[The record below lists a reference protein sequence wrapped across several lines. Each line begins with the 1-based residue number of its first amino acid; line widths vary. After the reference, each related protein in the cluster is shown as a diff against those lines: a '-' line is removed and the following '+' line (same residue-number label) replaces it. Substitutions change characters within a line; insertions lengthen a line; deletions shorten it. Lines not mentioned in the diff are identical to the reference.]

1 MPATPVFAS
10 LIGAALL
17 ATSCTMLSP
26 EARPKL
32 DAPEARFADNW
43 QDAGSSGIET
53 GTSDDVAWWKSFN
66 DPVLDTLIAE
76 AHANNLDLEIAGLR
90 IVEARAILGSNSADA
105 NLGRATATYD
115 DSLVSL
121 TSDVATGYVLLRTL
135 QEQLAFVESNVA
147 LQKLGLGLVQG
158 RVPASA
164 RTELDIQQAVA
175 LLNRT
180 QASIPRL
187 ERDIRWTMNALS
199 VLLARPPGELNA
211 ILGGV
216 GAIPTGP
223 DRIETGL
230 PADLLRHRP
239 DVREAALAATT
250 QSAPVIVTRRKK
262 SLRVEDARLQQ
273 RIASYQQTVLR
284 AAQEVEDA
292 LTGYLKARADV
303 AFSEASATASQRA
316 ADLALDQYRNGAASY
331 AVVLDTQRLLSRDQD
346 QLTQA
351 RGRVAQNLIAAY
363 RAMGAGWQ
371 LRVDQP
377 IVGEDVKSQMRAR
390 TDWGELLDP

>member
-1 MPATPVFAS
+1 MPAYLVFVA
-10 LIGAALL
+10 AALL
-17 ATSCTMLSP
+17 AGGCTTV
-26 EARPKL
+26 RPNL
-32 DAPEARFADNW
+32 EEPEARFADAW
-43 QDAGSSGIET
+43 QNAGSPGIET
-53 GTSDDVAWWKSFN
+53 GTSDNAAWWKSFN
-66 DPVLDTLIAE
+66 DSVLDTLIVE
-76 AHANNLDLEIAGLR
+76 AHASNLDLQIAGLR
-90 IVEARAILGSNSADA
+90 VYEARAILGSKTADG
-105 NLGRATATYD
+105 NLGAAIASYD

-121 TSDVATGYVLLRTL
+121 TGHVATSYVSLRTL

-147 LQKLGLGLVQG
+147 LQKLSLGLVQE
-158 RVPASA
+158 RVPISA
-164 RTELDIQQAVA
+164 RTELDIQQAQA

-180 QASIPRL
+180 RASIPKL
-187 ERDIRWTMNALS
+187 EHDIRQTMNALS

-216 GAIPTGP
+216 GAIPMGP
-223 DRIETGL
+223 DRIEIGL

-239 DVREAALAATT
+239 DVRKAALAATT
-250 QSAPVIVTRRKK
+250 QSAPAIVTRRKK

-303 AFSEASATASQRA
+303 AFREASATASQRA
-316 ADLALDQYRNGAASY
+316 ADLALDQYRNGAARY
-331 AVVLDTQRLLSRDQD
+331 AVVLNTQRLLSRDQD

-371 LRVDQP
+371 LRGDQP
-377 IVGEDVKSQMRAR
+377 FVGEDVKSQMRAR